1 MNGRLLPRSTRRV
14 TWRRLDGPGAEEA
27 ALFPFKR
34 TWHLR
39 GRLTTTFS
47 GRPARIRY
55 EIACDRDWGFRVAV
69 VTMTWG
75 SLRRRLAVSR
85 DRRRGWHVSGKSR
98 QDLSLCTDIDL
109 SVTPSTNT
117 IPIRRLALDIG
128 GSEEVIAAWVRF
140 PELTVE
146 PLRELYTRL
155 DAKRYRYES
164 VRSGFAAELEVDDA
178 GLVVTY
184 PHLWQRA

>member
-1 MNGRLLPRSTRRV
+1 M
-14 TWRRLDGPGAEEA
+14 
-27 ALFPFKR
+27 
-34 TWHLR
+34 
-39 GRLTTTFS
+39 
-47 GRPARIRY
+47 
-55 EIACDRDWGFRVAV
+55 
-69 VTMTWG
+69 
-75 SLRRRLAVSR
+75 
-85 DRRRGWHVSGKSR
+85 
-98 QDLSLCTDIDL
+98 CTDIDL

-146 PLRELYTRL
+146 PLRQLYTRL